1 MCLSMSQR
9 VKLLEKLDNS
19 VSVKILT
26 EGFGVGTTIYNLKK
40 LEDKLLKF
48 YAESDEQKLLKQ

>member
-1 MCLSMSQR
+1 MSQR